1 MILVYDMFDNEI
13 DNIVENTSYAFLW
26 MFTII
31 MLRREYIIMG
41 KTSLILIIYW
51 FLVLSLPLASIS
63 FTVYENNAI
72 SSDFRPMAV
81 LISLFFN
88 SALII
93 FCLIKPIDIGDIY
106 SKSSTGYQQ
115 MLKAYFVEDE
125 ESLGDPEKVWDK
137 FDEVVDRNISIIERE
152 NIKNIIIKETKTIEE
167 SSGTVVLYIMEIC
180 YGKTR
185 DMNRT
190 VMRRYREFIEMY
202 HDLRNCNP
210 EKILP
215 EFPGMTATK
224 KDVTA
229 EVIKKR
235 MIFFNEIF
243 EFIVSEKLNSPV
255 LNKFLTSA
263 AESEFIQINSR
274 DRIMSTVQ
282 ESTFSVNIPKAT
294 KEKQK
299 FMTHARY
306 EIVVQCG
313 KFSIITYHRF
323 SDFKDLRK
331 NLSKRYR
338 DVGELPESYVMKSSI
353 NPKVVKERKIRLA
366 SFLHSLLDRPELK
379 ADADVVSFLKLDK
392 IVIPVEIQE
401 INK

>member
-1 MILVYDMFDNEI
+1 MFDNQI
-13 DNIVENTSYAFLW
+13 DEIVENTSYTFLW
-26 MFTII
+26 MFTIMI
-31 MLRREYIIMG
+31 LRREYIKMG

-51 FLVLSLPLASIS
+51 FLLLSLPLSS
-63 FTVYENNAI
+63 LCFTIYNSNNI
-72 SSDFRPMAV
+72 NSDFRPIAV
-81 LISLFFN
+81 IISLIFN

-106 SKSSTGYQQ
+106 SRSSTAYQQ
-115 MLKAYFVEDE
+115 MLKAYFVDEE
-125 ESLGDPEKVWDK
+125 ESLGDPERVWDK

-152 NIKNIIIKETKTIEE
+152 NIKSIIIKETKTIEE
-167 SSGTVVLYIMEIC
+167 SSGTVILYAMEIC

-185 DMNRT
+185 DLTRT
-190 VMRRYREFIEMY
+190 VMRRYREFIEMF
-202 HDLRNCNP
+202 HDLRLCNP
-210 EKILP
+210 EKNFP

-229 EVIKKR
+229 EIIRKR
-235 MIFFNEIF
+235 GIFFNEMLG
-243 EFIVSEKLNSPV
+243 FIVSEKLNSPI

-263 AESEFIQINSR
+263 LESEFILINSR
-274 DRIMSTVQ
+274 ERIMSTVQ
-282 ESTFSVNIPKAT
+282 ETTFFVNISKAM

-313 KFSIITYHRF
+313 KFSVTSYHRF

-331 NLSKRYR
+331 YLCKRYR
-338 DVGELPESYVMKSSI
+338 DIGELPESYVMKSSI
-353 NPKVVKERKIRLA
+353 NPKVVKERKIRLT
-366 SFLHSLLDRPELK
+366 SFLQSLLDRSELK
-379 ADADVVSFLKLDK
+379 ADAEVVSFLKLDK
-392 IVIPVEIQE
+392 IVVPTEIKE